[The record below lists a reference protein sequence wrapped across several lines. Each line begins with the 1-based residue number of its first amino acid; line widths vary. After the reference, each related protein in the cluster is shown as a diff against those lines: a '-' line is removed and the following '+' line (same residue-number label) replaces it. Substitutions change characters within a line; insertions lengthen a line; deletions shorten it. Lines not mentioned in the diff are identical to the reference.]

1 MKPCPNCLRIVEHD
15 YVPGNRTFPA
25 YRYCSFCGWAT
36 PAEIQED
43 Q

>member
-25 YRYCSFCGWAT
+25 QLRCRECHRASPVET
-36 PAEIQED
+36 QED